1 MRLIQNMKIAPKIRL
16 LVFSFFAFL
25 LIIGIVGME
34 QISNVNAKLEELNN
48 SRLIPIV
55 NLEDIKSK
63 METTRTLAST
73 YMDASDDTERTS
85 IQKQIAASQET
96 IQKSLAGYSDETA
109 NAAVKN
115 VMTKYEAYTT
125 ALNNFLEQFKSGMT
139 GPEQNGAAV
148 PADQNTSAVAG
159 NTAAAGSTSTASDTA
174 GSTSSNEAGST
185 ETERKGGPPEEVSAL
200 DKAKLALIQ
209 SMDSWIQQHVKAA
222 QQTYDDSKVVYR
234 STLISLLILLVVCA
248 VITAILSIFIVR
260 NVVNP
265 ITRVT
270 TKLREISDSNGDLT
284 GRIGYQ
290 SKDELGE
297 LSQSFD
303 DFISRLHSIIGEMI
317 TSAGTIYS
325 ASEVLSRAT
334 GATSASL
341 EGISATV
348 QQITSSTSENAAVS
362 EQTSASLAEMAQFSE
377 STAIASKKTAENS
390 KKVKQAAEDGAARI
404 TEIEASI
411 KDIKS
416 TTQLVSDTIHELNI
430 SSKKIGDIT
439 ELIAGIS
446 SQTNLLAL
454 NAAIEAARAG
464 EAGRGFSV
472 VADEIRKLADES
484 NVAAQQIARVITEN
498 QRKSTTA
505 VQSTEEVAEKVLL
518 GVKKAEEAKN
528 SIGRILN
535 SIQEIVGQIDQ
546 IDDDNN
552 RQALST
558 REMEK
563 AIQNIAT
570 SNGEIADGTEQ
581 ISGSIQEQLSTMNE
595 IDDTADKLSNM
606 AKKLSDIT
614 AGFTI

>member
-1 MRLIQNMKIAPKIRL
+1 MKIAPKIRL

-25 LIIGIVGME
+25 LIIGVVGMR

-73 YMDASDDTERTS
+73 YMDASDDAERTS
-85 IQKQIAASQET
+85 TQKQIAAYQET
-96 IQKSLAGYSDETA
+96 IKKSLAGYSDETA
-109 NAAVKN
+109 NTAVKN

-125 ALNNFLEQFKSGMT
+125 AMNNFLETFKAGMV
-139 GPEQNGAAV
+139 GPEQNASTVG
-148 PADQNTSAVAG
+148 
-159 NTAAAGSTSTASDTA
+159 TAAASNSGSTGSDTVGSTAST
-174 GSTSSNEAGST
+174 EAGGT

-411 KDIKS
+411 TDIKS
-416 TTQLVSDTIHELNI
+416 TTQLVSNTIHELNV
-430 SSKKIGDIT
+430 SSKKIGEIT

-484 NVAAQQIARVITEN
+484 NVAAQQIAQVITEN

-505 VQSTEEVAEKVLL
+505 VQSTEEVAEKVLQ
-518 GVKKAEEAKN
+518 GVQKAEQAKS
-528 SIGRILN
+528 SIDRILT
-535 SIQEIVGQIDQ
+535 SIQEIVDQIDQ

-595 IDDTADKLSNM
+595 IDSTADKLSNM